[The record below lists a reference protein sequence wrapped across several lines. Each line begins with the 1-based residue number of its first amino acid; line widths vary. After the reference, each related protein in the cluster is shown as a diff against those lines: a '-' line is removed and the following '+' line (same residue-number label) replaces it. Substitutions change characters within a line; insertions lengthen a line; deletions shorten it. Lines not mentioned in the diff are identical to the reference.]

1 MFSDKITKI
10 TPIIAYQLSNERLF
24 YAKFAKSGLVLL
36 YFDYIC
42 KTNYLYDIHMTQEY
56 ARVSV
61 EMPENEDKKSLR
73 HALDL
78 GRFACKELTY
88 EIENNDIKDEFII
101 KF

>member
-1 MFSDKITKI
+1 MFCYKITKI
-10 TPIIAYQLSNERLF
+10 TPIFAHQLSNERLF

-61 EMPENEDKKSLR
+61 EMPENEDKKSL
-73 HALDL
+73 HQ
-78 GRFACKELTY
+78 EQTY
-88 EIENNDIKDEFII
+88 EIENPDINDEFTI

>member
-1 MFSDKITKI
+1 MFCYKITKN
-10 TPIIAYQLSNERLF
+10 TPIFAHQLSNARLF
-24 YAKFAKSGLVLL
+24 YAKFAKSDIVLL

-61 EMPENEDKKSLR
+61 EMPENEEKKSL
-73 HALDL
+73 HQ
-78 GRFACKELTY
+78 ELTY